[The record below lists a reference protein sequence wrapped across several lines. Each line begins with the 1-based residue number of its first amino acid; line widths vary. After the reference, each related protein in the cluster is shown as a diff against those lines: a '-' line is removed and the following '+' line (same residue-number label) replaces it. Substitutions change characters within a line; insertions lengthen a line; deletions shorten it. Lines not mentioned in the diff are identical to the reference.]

1 MASLIRLRGR
11 ELWRVRAQDGGGTE
25 QNGREKEREGEREM
39 DPPGLQSKFSTA
51 LSAKKADSP

>member
-1 MASLIRLRGR
+1 MAREGAGRRGNGAERGR
-11 ELWRVRAQDGGGTE
+11 ER
-25 QNGREKEREGEREM
+25 EREREREM

>member
-11 ELWRVRAQDGGGTE
+11 ELWRGKAQDGGGTE
-25 QNGREKEREGEREM
+25 QNGGEKERGREM

>member
-25 QNGREKEREGEREM
+25 QNGREKERGEREM